1 MPSNTW
7 DYFKAVIIIQLFF
20 GVGATMVSY
29 ALPEVNYVEISQ
41 QLTPEELESLEEL
54 SDQYNQDIEMI
65 RNPPVKLPI
74 IDQAFILF
82 YTGNIV
88 IDAFLNSLFAIPS
101 MASVIVTGFGIFVP
115 IDPYMQGLL
124 GAFVYALIAILYIIG
139 IIGIIINIRS
149 QGGLANVV

>member
-20 GVGATMVSY
+20 GLGATMISH
-29 ALPEVNYVEISQ
+29 ALPTQDYVTISQ
-41 QLTPEELESLEEL
+41 QITPEQVESMEDL
-54 SDQYNQDIEMI
+54 SKQYNEDIERI
-65 RNPPVKLPI
+65 RNPPIDLPI
-74 IDQAFILF
+74 IDTAFILF

-101 MASVIVTGFGIFVP
+101 MATVIVKAFALFFP
-115 IDPYMQGLL
+115 INPYNEAMLSL
-124 GAFVYALIAILYIIG
+124 FIYALIAILYIIG
-139 IIGIIINIRS
+139 IIGVIINIRS